1 MAIAKVQSTSIA
13 SYQGDSATVV
23 AGTTN
28 GNQRTIVA
36 TAGSLLVARIAV
48 YNTTASGGAHRIDA
62 VTDSKGQT
70 WTRRASAQNTSTSN
84 RAWVYIYDCFN
95 AGAGST
101 TVSLDCTL
109 EDDNNLVSW
118 EVSEAS
124 GVATSSANDQV
135 ATTQVAPS
143 AATATVGPTSALA
156 QADEIVFGIGA
167 GKWYWQYN
175 GSGAA
180 PATYTLDNITTD
192 STYITMQTFHKIVSA
207 TTAVS
212 ATLTFP
218 PDESVNDGGAFALVT
233 YKAATASSTLR
244 VKGVFESSINSDSG
258 ITMLVWTGSPTATY
272 ATQYTGLTAEA
283 SGGIVYA
290 TPAPAGTTAGDSV
303 NLIAYNTND
312 TSGLITGVVEVT
324 P

>member
-1 MAIAKVQSTSIA
+1 MPLAKVQSTSI
-13 SYQGDSATVV
+13 SSFQGDSATVV
-23 AGTTN
+23 AGTTT
-28 GNQRTIVA
+28 GYQRTLNV

-48 YNTTASGGAHRIDA
+48 YNTAATSGGHLINA

-84 RAWVYIYDCFN
+84 RLWVYIYDCFN
-95 AGAGST
+95 AAAGST

-109 EDDNNLVSW
+109 EDDANYISW

-124 GVATSSANDQV
+124 GVATTSANDQS

-143 AATATVGPTSALA
+143 AATATVGPTSALS
-156 QADEIVFGIGA
+156 QADEIVFAIAA
-167 GKWYWQYN
+167 GKWYWQFN

-180 PATYTLDNITTD
+180 PSTYTLDNLVND
-192 STYITMQTFHKIVSA
+192 STYVSMQTAHKIVSA

-212 ATLTFP
+212 ATWTFP
-218 PDESVNDGGAFALVT
+218 PDQSVNDGGAFALVT
-233 YKAATASSTLR
+233 YKAASAATTLR
-244 VKGVFESSINSDSG
+244 VKFILETAVNGDTGIES
-258 ITMLVWTGSPTATY
+258 LVWRGNPTGAY
-272 ATQYTGLTAEA
+272 ATQYPAVTAEA
-283 SGGIVYA
+283 SGGIVYYS
-290 TPAPAGTTAGDSV
+290 PAPTGAIAGDSV
-303 NLIAYNTND
+303 NGILWNSTD

>member
-36 TAGSLLVARIAV
+36 SAGSLLVARIAI
-48 YNTTASGGAHRIDA
+48 YNTTASSGAHRIDGL
-62 VTDSKGQT
+62 TDSKGQT
-70 WTRRASAQNTSTSN
+70 WTRRASVQNTSTSN
-84 RAWVYIYDCFN
+84 RAWVYIYECLN
-95 AGAGST
+95 VGAGST
-101 TVSLDCTL
+101 TITLDCTL
-109 EDDNNLVSW
+109 EDDNNFVSW
-118 EVSEAS
+118 DVAEFS
-124 GVATSSANDQV
+124 GVATSSTHDQV

-143 AATATVGPTSALA
+143 AATATVGPTSTLA
-156 QADEIVFGIGA
+156 QADELVVVIAA
-167 GKWYWQYN
+167 GKWYWQFN

-180 PATYTLDNITTD
+180 PSTYTLDNITND
-192 STYITMQTFHKIVSA
+192 STYIAMQTAHKIVSA

-212 ATLTFP
+212 ATWTFP
-218 PDESVNDGGAFALVT
+218 EDQSVNDGGAFALVT

-272 ATQYTGLTAEA
+272 ATEYTGLTAES

-290 TPAPAGTTAGDSV
+290 SPAPAGTSAGDSV
-303 NLIAYNTND
+303 NLIAWNSND
-312 TSGLITGVVEVT
+312 TSGLIAGVVEVT